1 MTNAFFFCGLPAN
14 FKDLCKIY
22 PPSINSLLKTENFN
36 LYRQLL
42 MVSYEE
48 LDDKWFDDG
57 RKDPTPTPFE
67 YLFNICSQDK
77 RIENLAIEA
86 FNFFIHEKVSFL
98 YDLKI
103 ICIGDL
109 EEEIKTIKSINELR
123 LLKEEDYLDF
133 QNLLREALGEK
144 TVEPPKLNENPKIKR
159 IKRLGRKRDRIAAK
173 QHGLNF
179 GDSLV
184 AICCMGLGITPLN
197 IGEMSKSAIQAI
209 MEMYQNREKYD
220 IDIRSLLAGA
230 SKKDVKIEYWIK
242 NLE

>member
-1 MTNAFFFCGLPAN
+1 
-14 FKDLCKIY
+14 
-22 PPSINSLLKTENFN
+22 
-36 LYRQLL
+36 

-57 RKDPTPTPFE
+57 KKDPTHTPFE

-144 TVEPPKLNENPKIKR
+144 IVEPPKLNENPKIKR
-159 IKRLGRKRDRIAAK
+159 IKRLGRKRDKIAAK

>member
-1 MTNAFFFCGLPAN
+1 MINEYFFCGLPVN
-14 FKDLCKIY
+14 FKNICKVY

-86 FNFFIHEKVSFL
+86 FNFFIHEEISFL

-144 TVEPPKLNENPKIKR
+144 IIEPPKLNENPKIKR

>member
-1 MTNAFFFCGLPAN
+1 MINEYFFCGLPVN
-14 FKDLCKIY
+14 FKNICKVY

-48 LDDKWFDDG
+48 LDDKWFDDR

-86 FNFFIHEKVSFL
+86 FNFFIHEEVSFL

-230 SKKDVKIEYWIK
+230 SKKDAKIEYWIK

>member
-1 MTNAFFFCGLPAN
+1 M
-14 FKDLCKIY
+14 
-22 PPSINSLLKTENFN
+22 
-36 LYRQLL
+36 
-42 MVSYEE
+42 
-48 LDDKWFDDG
+48 
-57 RKDPTPTPFE
+57 
-67 YLFNICSQDK
+67 
-77 RIENLAIEA
+77 
-86 FNFFIHEKVSFL
+86 
-98 YDLKI
+98 
-103 ICIGDL
+103 
-109 EEEIKTIKSINELR
+109 R

-144 TVEPPKLNENPKIKR
+144 TVEPPKLNENSKIKR

>member
-1 MTNAFFFCGLPAN
+1 MINEYFFCGLPVN
-14 FKDLCKIY
+14 FKNICKVY

-86 FNFFIHEKVSFL
+86 FNFFIHEEVSFL

-230 SKKDVKIEYWIK
+230 SKKDTKIEYWIK

>member
-48 LDDKWFDDG
+48 LDDKWFEDKKEG
-57 RKDPTPTPFE
+57 QTPTPFE
-67 YLFNICSQDK
+67 YLLTICSQDK
-77 RIENLAIEA
+77 RIEKLAIEA
-86 FNFFIHEKVSFL
+86 FNFFIHEPVSFL
-98 YDLKI
+98 YDLKT
-103 ICIGDL
+103 ICIGNL
-109 EEEIKTIKSINELR
+109 EEEIKKINSIHELR
-123 LLKEEDYLDF
+123 LLKEEDYFDF
-133 QNLLREALGEK
+133 QNLLRESLGEK
-144 TVEPPKLNENPKIKR
+144 TVKPPNLNENSKIKR
-159 IKRLGRKRDRIAAK
+159 IKRLGRKRDKLAAK

-230 SKKDVKIEYWIK
+230 NNKDKKIEYWIK

>member
-1 MTNAFFFCGLPAN
+1 MINEYFFCGLPVN
-14 FKDLCKIY
+14 FKNICKVY

-86 FNFFIHEKVSFL
+86 FNFFIHEEVSFL

-109 EEEIKTIKSINELR
+109 
-123 LLKEEDYLDF
+123 D
-133 QNLLREALGEK
+133 
-144 TVEPPKLNENPKIKR
+144 
-159 IKRLGRKRDRIAAK
+159 
-173 QHGLNF
+173 
-179 GDSLV
+179 
-184 AICCMGLGITPLN
+184 
-197 IGEMSKSAIQAI
+197 
-209 MEMYQNREKYD
+209 
-220 IDIRSLLAGA
+220 
-230 SKKDVKIEYWIK
+230 
-242 NLE
+242 

>member
-1 MTNAFFFCGLPAN
+1 MINEYFFCGLPVN
-14 FKDLCKIY
+14 FKNICKVY

-48 LDDKWFDDG
+48 LDDKWFEDKKEG
-57 RKDPTPTPFE
+57 QTPTPFE

-144 TVEPPKLNENPKIKR
+144 IVEPPKLNENPKIKR
-159 IKRLGRKRDRIAAK
+159 IKRLGRKRDKIAAK

>member
-1 MTNAFFFCGLPAN
+1 MINEYFFCGLPVN
-14 FKDLCKIY
+14 FKNICKVY

-86 FNFFIHEKVSFL
+86 FNFFIHEEVSFL

-144 TVEPPKLNENPKIKR
+144 IVKPPKLNENPKIKR
-159 IKRLGRKRDRIAAK
+159 IKRLGRKRDKIAAK

-230 SKKDVKIEYWIK
+230 NNKDKKIEYWIK